1 MLDMKYIRDN
11 VEKVR
16 ENLKARNDSFNLDE
30 LLSFDEQRR
39 AILQKVELL
48 KKERNESSSLI
59 GKYKREKKDATEL
72 MERMQVVSNEIK
84 AYDEELVNIEN
95 SQRLLATSIPNMLHS
110 SVPYGL
116 DEEENKEIRKWGEPR
131 EFAFTPKSH
140 DELGVSLN
148 ILDFERGVKL
158 AGSRFTVYKGAAAR
172 LERAL
177 INFMLDT
184 HTTEHGF
191 EEVLTP
197 QLAKKEILFGTG
209 QLPKFEDDMYKIADE
224 DMYLISTAEV
234 TLTNLFNG
242 EILNEE
248 ELPKYMCGFTACFRK
263 EAGSGGRDL
272 KGLVRQHQFNK
283 VEMVKIVHPDNSYDE
298 LEHMVNSA
306 ENILKK
312 LGLPY
317 RVINLC
323 SGDIGFSAAKTYD
336 IEVWVP
342 SQYKYREI
350 SSCSNTEDFQA
361 RRAMI
366 KYRNKEDG
374 KSYFVHTLNG
384 SGLAVG
390 RTLLAIMENYQQEDG
405 SIKIPEVL
413 IPYMGGLTIIK

>member
-39 AILQKVELL
+39 SILQKVELL